1 VGVILLHN
9 HCRRT
14 QSLGPCASVTLEVF
28 ALSIPRSP
36 SFVLH
41 RPSEPSWTLFLLRN
55 HRKLCVSPVDFPV
68 VLVGPGSCFF
78 LAHPEDQ
85 AYALVPWPFP
95 DIFLSHSEDC
105 FNSSEPNCNIPGVGC
120 CALGSV
126 ESFDLQGI
134 GQASHSL

>member
-1 VGVILLHN
+1 
-9 HCRRT
+9 
-14 QSLGPCASVTLEVF
+14 
-28 ALSIPRSP
+28 
-36 SFVLH
+36 
-41 RPSEPSWTLFLLRN
+41 
-55 HRKLCVSPVDFPV
+55 V

-95 DIFLSHSEDC
+95 DIFLSHSEECSNSGEIDC
-105 FNSSEPNCNIPGVGC
+105 DLLGGGC
-120 CALGSV
+120 RALGPV